1 MGFFSRLLPAALI
14 LASCEAHAQTTT
26 PITLNFDVDYVL
38 GIVENTYTG
47 AGTIA
52 PFGNATFQAVET
64 FTAGIQISVTF
75 TVANGSTFQAT
86 ATSASVVPGGCVI
99 PFTIAGGTGEFTNA
113 TGSLTVNYACSS
125 NVQESGS
132 FPISGTG
139 SITTTNAGGV
149 FSVSPSALAFSFVQG
164 NTSSSQQITLNN
176 GTTQAVP
183 FSATASA
190 ESWLSVSPAS
200 GSVPALQLAFESVSV
215 NPAGLA
221 PGTYVGT
228 VTISAAGQQF
238 PVSLTV
244 TVNGAPEALVL
255 SQTSLRFQVA
265 AGAGAPPSQSIEVLN
280 QGTGTLNWSASASTL
295 VGSWL
300 SVTPSS
306 GTSGN
311 SATIAINPA
320 NLQPGDY
327 YGLVQF
333 TASGANNSPQSAVV
347 VLNVLPATTVIA
359 TVAPTGLIFVAP
371 QGGTSPAQTVM
382 VTNSSN
388 QSVTVNAT
396 AVSQPNG
403 LLTINSSSAT
413 VSSAQPAEF
422 SVTANVSGLK
432 PGVYTGILQFEF
444 AGGSVEDVTIRII
457 VTGAASSASARNYV
471 RGAAAAS
478 ACTPTELIPVSTV
491 LGPNFSATA
500 AWPTAMQVQVVDDCG
515 SPMGQGDVIASF
527 STGDPPLALTL
538 LGTGQWSGT
547 WQPEFVSAS
556 TLVVITVTAQSS
568 QPALTGTLQINGT
581 LQTNPTTPSIGGVVS
596 TASYV
601 PHAPLAPGAFASIF
615 GENLATSSMLAGKLP
630 FTTQLAG
637 AQAFIAGR
645 LAPIQSASSGQIN
658 FLIPFDLAP
667 NSTQQLIVIEGS
679 AYSTPKPVTI
689 SPAQPAVFTQ
699 NETGKGAGAITV
711 VKANGTQFSADAS
724 HPASA
729 GDTLVIYCAGLGAVA
744 PAVATGSAAPGSPP
758 AKASNTVTVTIGG
771 QPAPVAFAGLTP
783 TYAGLYQVNVT
794 VPSGINAGPSV
805 PVIITAA
812 GLSSPPVT
820 VAIK

>member
-1 MGFFSRLLPAALI
+1 MGFLSRFLTAALI

-26 PITLNFDVDYVL
+26 PITFNFDVDYVL
-38 GIVENTYTG
+38 GITENTYTG
-47 AGTIA
+47 SGTIA

-64 FTAGIQISVTF
+64 FTGGVLISVTF

-86 ATSASVVPGGCVI
+86 ATSASVGAGGCVI
-99 PFTIAGGTGEFTNA
+99 PFTIAGGRGEFTNA
-113 TGSLTVNYACSS
+113 TGSLTVNYACSP

-132 FPISGTG
+132 LPISGTG

-149 FSVSPSALAFSFVQG
+149 FSVSPLALSFSFLQG
-164 NTSSSQQITLNN
+164 SPSSSQQITLNN

-183 FSATASA
+183 FTVTASA
-190 ESWLSVSPAS
+190 ESWLSISPAS
-200 GSVPALQLAFESVSV
+200 GSVPALQLSSESVSV

-221 PGTYVGT
+221 PGTYTGA
-228 VTISAAGQQF
+228 VTISAVGQQF
-238 PVSLTV
+238 PVSITV
-244 TVNGAPEALVL
+244 TVNAAPEALAL
-255 SQTSLRFQVA
+255 SQTSLLFQVA
-265 AGAGAPPSQSIEVLN
+265 SGAGAPPSQSITVLN
-280 QGTGTLNWSASASTL
+280 QGVGTLNWSASASTL

-300 SVTPSS
+300 SVTPAS

-311 SATIAINPA
+311 SAAIAINPA
-320 NLQPGDY
+320 NLQPGNY

-333 TASGANNSPQSAVV
+333 TANGAANSPQSVVV
-347 VLNVLPATTVIA
+347 VLKVLPATTVVA
-359 TVAPTGLIFVAP
+359 TVAPTGLIFIAP
-371 QGGTSPAQTVM
+371 QGGTPAAQTVT

-403 LLTINSSSAT
+403 LLTINSSSAS

-422 SVTANVSGLK
+422 TVTANVAGLK
-432 PGVYTGILQFEF
+432 RGVYTGILQFEF
-444 AGGSVEDVTIRII
+444 AGGALQDVTIRII
-457 VTGAASSASARNYV
+457 VTGAASSASPRSSI
-471 RGAAAAS
+471 RGAAASS
-478 ACTPTELIPVSTV
+478 ACTPTQLVPVSTV
-491 LGPNFSATA
+491 LGPNFSTTA
-500 AWPTAMQVQVVDDCG
+500 AWPTAMQIQVVDDCG
-515 SPMGQGDVIASF
+515 SPMGPGAVTASF
-527 STGDPPLALTL
+527 STSDPALALTS
-538 LGTGQWSGT
+538 LGSGLWSGT

-556 TLVVITVTAQSS
+556 TPVVINVTAQSS

-581 LQTNPTTPSIGGVVS
+581 LQTNPATPSIGSVVS

-601 PHAPLAPGAFASIF
+601 PNAPLAPGAFASIF
-615 GENLATSSMLAGKLP
+615 GENLATSSMPAGKLP
-630 FTTQLAG
+630 LTTQLAG

-645 LAPIQSASSGQIN
+645 LAPIQYASSGQIN

-667 NSTQQLIVIEGS
+667 NSTQQLIVIQGS

-689 SPAQPAVFTQ
+689 APAQPAVFTH
-699 NETGKGAGAITV
+699 GGGVGAITV
-711 VKANGTQFSADAS
+711 VKANGDQFSADAS
-724 HPASA
+724 HPAGA

-771 QPAPVAFAGLTP
+771 EPAPVAFAGLTP

-794 VPSGINAGPSV
+794 VPSGITAGPSV